1 MNCLDII
8 CRAFRRLGVIA
19 GGQLPLPD
27 ESNDA
32 LETLKGVYRRLI
44 ADGAFGVMAEISV
57 EGAYTAC
64 PGQRITAGPEANIT
78 LPDQATD
85 MAIVCIV
92 DPARNQVDEYVF
104 DGRSK
109 KWDTI
114 DDLDLTAPAILANRD
129 PLGLSCYLAIEL
141 SDEYGQQPSQVTIQ
155 NAARWQISI
164 MHNWSVEPAVTRG
177 IYF

>member
-8 CRAFRRLGVIA
+8 CRALRRIGVIA
-19 GGQLPLPD
+19 GGQLPLPA
-27 ESNDA
+27 ESDDG
-32 LETLKGVYRRLI
+32 LESLKGIYRRLI
-44 ADGAFGVMAEISV
+44 ADGALGVLTEIAV
-57 EGAYTAC
+57 EGTYTAC
-64 PGQRITAGPEANIT
+64 PGQRISAGPNADIT
-78 LPDQATD
+78 LPADAPD
-85 MAIVCIV
+85 MSVICIV
-92 DPARNQVDEYVF
+92 DPARNQTDEYVF

-141 SDEYGQQPSQVTIQ
+141 SDEYGQQPSQITVQ
-155 NAARWQISI
+155 NAARWQIGI
-164 MHNWSVEPAVTRG
+164 THNWSVEPAVTTG